1 MRQTRMDEVVL
12 RIPDMSCT
20 KCVNIITKEL
30 KLIDGVEN
38 FKIKLK
44 LKTIEMEYD
53 TSIISIDD
61 IRDSL
66 KEKGYASLLV
76 N

>member
-1 MRQTRMDEVVL
+1 MDEVVL

>member
-1 MRQTRMDEVVL
+1 M

-44 LKTIEMEYD
+44 LKIIEMEYD

-66 KEKGYASLLV
+66 KEKGYASMLV